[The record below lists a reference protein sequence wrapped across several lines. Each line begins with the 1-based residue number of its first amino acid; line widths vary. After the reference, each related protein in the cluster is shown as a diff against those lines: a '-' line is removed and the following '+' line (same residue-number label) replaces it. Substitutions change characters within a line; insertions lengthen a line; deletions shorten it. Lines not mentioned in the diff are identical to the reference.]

1 MSDDRFDPWRTLG
14 VPVGAG
20 PGDIRRAWRKLARRM
35 HPDVRR
41 HDAAHDD
48 FVRLRQAYETLID
61 DELRARLEHQA
72 LSADVPDLVII
83 ADFEVSLGD
92 AYELLDRGY
101 LDEARDLYLEL
112 ARDHAGDPRLLELLD
127 ALRRAEHRAVAV
139 EVGARPVPHPPTA
152 RPAAESYREIWR
164 PAPTPV
170 RWWLPALGLALAAGG
185 VALARTSTAA
195 PVLAGYSAPVLG
207 LAALG
212 GFLGTALVV
221 AGGLLRSFDFE
232 LGEAI
237 GDSAGSA
244 PVWLYLGV
252 AGLISPALALA
263 FYLVAVALQIPL
275 SWRVLGF
282 FALTCGLAAALSWPI
297 GAGWLVW
304 LTVGWSAVFVPG
316 LLGWAAGSAFRPGH
330 WWE

>member
-1 MSDDRFDPWRTLG
+1 MADERFDPWRTLG

-41 HDAAHDD
+41 DDAAHDD
-48 FVRLRQAYETLID
+48 FIRLRQAYETLID
-61 DELRARLEHQA
+61 DELRARLERQA
-72 LSADVPDLVII
+72 LSAEVPDLVIVE
-83 ADFEVSLGD
+83 DFEVTLGD

-127 ALRRAEHRAVAV
+127 ALRRAEARSVAV
-139 EVGARPVPHPPTA
+139 DVGARTVPPPRARPTA
-152 RPAAESYREIWR
+152 ETYREIWQ

-170 RWWLPALGLALAAGG
+170 RWWLPALGLALAAGCA
-185 VALARTSTAA
+185 VLARSSAA
-195 PVLAGYSAPVLG
+195 PPVLVGYSLPELA

-212 GFLGTALVV
+212 GLLMTALLV

-232 LGEAI
+232 LGEAV
-237 GDSAGSA
+237 GEGASSA
-244 PVWLYLGV
+244 PLWLYLGV
-252 AGLISPALALA
+252 AGLISPTLALV
-263 FYLVAVALQIPL
+263 FYLVFVALQAPV

-282 FALTCGLAAALSWPI
+282 FGITGALAIGFSWPAAS
-297 GAGWLVW
+297 GSLAW

-316 LLGWAAGSAFRPGH
+316 LLGWAAGSIFRPGH